1 MSADRA
7 YAIEISLPRY
17 RDTGFNLHGD
27 IANCSAAPPCLAG
40 IRVMKITPRV
50 VLLLAGVAA
59 VAIAIPQLASAYE
72 ADGAA
77 LKLAM
82 GPTSA
87 AMKNQGPSTTAEKA
101 VAKCDPSVGTC
112 PKPHHRSKHR
122 SRGSAAH

>member
-1 MSADRA
+1 
-7 YAIEISLPRY
+7 
-17 RDTGFNLHGD
+17 
-27 IANCSAAPPCLAG
+27 
-40 IRVMKITPRV
+40 MKITCRV
-50 VLLLAGVAA
+50 ALLWVGVAS
-59 VAIAIPQLASAYE
+59 VAIAIPQLASAFE

-87 AMKNQGPSTTAEKA
+87 AMKNQGPSTTADKA

>member
-1 MSADRA
+1 
-7 YAIEISLPRY
+7 
-17 RDTGFNLHGD
+17 
-27 IANCSAAPPCLAG
+27 
-40 IRVMKITPRV
+40 MKIIYR
-50 VLLLAGVAA
+50 LALQWVGVAA

-87 AMKNQGPSTTAEKA
+87 PMKNQGPSSAADKT
-101 VAKCDPSVGTC
+101 VAKCDPSVGAC

-122 SRGSAAH
+122 RVGAH